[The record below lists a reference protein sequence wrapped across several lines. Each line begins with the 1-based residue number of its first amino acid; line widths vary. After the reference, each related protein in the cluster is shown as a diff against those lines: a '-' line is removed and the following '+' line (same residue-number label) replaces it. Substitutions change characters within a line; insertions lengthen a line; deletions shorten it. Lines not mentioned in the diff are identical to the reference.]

1 MTDRTLEKVNIG
13 VSIDS
18 DGRVNRPHGA
28 LSAGLNPAL
37 RAMTLPAAERR
48 KALGAF
54 KRDISRAK
62 LRLYFLRPRIKLL
75 KLRLKVRY
83 LAVQSLRY
91 VSGDLRR

>member
-1 MTDRTLEKVNIG
+1 MTDRTLEKVDIRVPVVIG
-13 VSIDS
+13 
-18 DGRVNRPHGA
+18 GRVDGPHGA
-28 LSAGLNPAL
+28 LSAALNPAL

-54 KRDISRAK
+54 KREISRAQ
-62 LRLYFLRPRIKLL
+62 LRLYFLRARIKFL

-91 VSGDLRR
+91 VSGDLRQ